1 MNLFKLAATIP
12 IIWVIV
18 AGMEKF
24 LVEMMPRWYVFDPAT
39 LQRIVNDALISLE
52 IAPPAQAVMDRV
64 YEGLKKE
71 YGPYITELR
80 SDEWVF
86 NNAGNAMGSMVIL
99 HASLSEYLIFFGTS
113 VGTEGHTGTH
123 FADDYF
129 TILHGEQHATL
140 PNGTKA
146 EVYLPGEQHHLPH
159 GVNKQYRMP
168 AGSYALEL
176 AQGYIPTML
185 PFGFIEVFTSTFDV
199 GTLYK
204 TVYLTGREIIRS
216 LLMGKF

>member
-1 MNLFKLAATIP
+1 MKLLKLGLCIP
-12 IIWVIV
+12 IICAII
-18 AGMEKF
+18 AAME
-24 LVEMMPRWYVFDPAT
+24 LVLIRVMPGHFVFKPAT
-39 LQRIVNDALISLE
+39 LQRIVNDALMSLE
-52 IAPPAQAVMDRV
+52 LAPPAQAVMDRV

-71 YGPYITELR
+71 YGDYVTQPR

-99 HASLSEYLIFFGTS
+99 HASLTEYLIFFGTS

-140 PNGTKA
+140 PNATKP

-168 AGSYALEL
+168 PGSYALEL

-216 LLMGKF
+216 LLMGKI